1 MRQQVIALIMA
12 MGLLGILSQHSLAS
26 NNKSNNESKLPK
38 LSQEII
44 KKHFPNEK
52 ASYVIVDKEGMRT
65 TYELMFTSGK
75 ELEFYKNGEWKEI
88 DAKKE
93 AIPQSIIPVA
103 IREYVKA
110 NFANDVFV
118 VQMEKKFWG
127 IEVELSNKL
136 ELEFNKQG
144 RFLRYD
150 N

>member
-1 MRQQVIALIMA
+1 MRQQQIALIIA
-12 MGLLGILSQHSLAS
+12 LVLLVVLGHHSVAS
-26 NNKSNNESKLPK
+26 NKLTKNESRLPK
-38 LSQEII
+38 LSQEFI

-52 ASYVIVDKEGMRT
+52 ISFVIIDKEGMKT

-75 ELEFYKNGEWKEI
+75 EIEFYKNGQWKEI
-88 DAKKE
+88 DTKKE
-93 AIPQSIIPVA
+93 AIPQSIIPSSL
-103 IREYVKA
+103 RQYVKE
-110 NFANDVFV
+110 NFPNDVYV

-136 ELEFNKQG
+136 ELEFNRQG

>member
-1 MRQQVIALIMA
+1 MRHQVIALIIA
-12 MGLLGILSQHSLAS
+12 LGLLGILGHHSVAS
-26 NNKSNNESKLPK
+26 NNMTKNESRLPK

-52 ASYVIVDKEGMRT
+52 ISFVVIDKEGLKT

-75 ELEFYKNGEWKEI
+75 EIEFYKNGEWKEI
-88 DAKKE
+88 DTKKE
-93 AIPQSIIPVA
+93 AIPQSIIPSSL
-103 IREYVKA
+103 RQYVKE
-110 NFANDVFV
+110 NFPNDVYV

-136 ELEFNKQG
+136 ELEFNRQG